1 GLVAVAELPAVVASA
16 GLGAPAAELPAG
28 RAHRERVGARDAI
41 QGRIELPAVATDRG
55 PVQHELGGPGLDD
68 LPRLG
73 EAPFQ
78 LVRRGVAALDRV
90 CAIDGE
96 ALLDPFALETSVRRL
111 DGPLGE
117 LHAVRRDRHRAAAQ
131 IVGFAL
137 SDERGLD
144 VDVWCVQAL
153 HGDIGL
159 TAVQGA
165 ELALVA
171 GLAGVL

>member
-1 GLVAVAELPAVVASA
+1 
-16 GLGAPAAELPAG
+16 
-28 RAHRERVGARDAI
+28 
-41 QGRIELPAVATDRG
+41 
-55 PVQHELGGPGLDD
+55 
-68 LPRLG
+68 
-73 EAPFQ
+73 
-78 LVRRGVAALDRV
+78 
-90 CAIDGE
+90 
-96 ALLDPFALETSVRRL
+96 FALETSVRRL

-171 GLAGVL
+171 GLAGVLLALDSCHHRSHSIVRHFSPGRHGFSETFTDSGGSKVSSRRRIPRREVTLSSLSFPA